1 VKFTNITTN
10 SPANVNDPM

>member
-10 SPANVNDPM
+10 SPAKVNDPM